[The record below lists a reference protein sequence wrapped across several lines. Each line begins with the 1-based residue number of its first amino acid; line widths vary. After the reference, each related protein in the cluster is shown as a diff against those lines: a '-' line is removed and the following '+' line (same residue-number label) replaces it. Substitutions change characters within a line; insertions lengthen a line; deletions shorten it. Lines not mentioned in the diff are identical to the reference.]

1 MELYFVLAIMAFMIF
16 GFMLNKWPFGLTTM
30 ICCIL
35 LVVTGV
41 YNVGEAF
48 SGFSSQNII
57 LVAPMF
63 AMSAAFSKTSLLTK
77 IQAKM
82 LSMKGKSGTLMLI
95 AFYAF
100 IAVLAAFL
108 PTTAMMLTCLMFLT
122 ALDDSGD
129 ITPTTMTIPAL
140 AMLSVWGG
148 KLPFGMGATAY
159 VTNNAF
165 YEGMVTDQGQLL
177 QFLDFFKVS
186 IIPCLLCTVYCLF
199 GYKLMPK
206 KAAFDASK
214 AQGKKQK
221 EKEQLPQFQENMIYI
236 MFVLV
241 LIALLFGSK
250 LGQLMYIIPAIAI
263 VVLIF
268 AKSMSVKE
276 VVTAMTGDP
285 VFMIAGVLVMA
296 DALGDTGAGE
306 LIGQFIL
313 NILGGNPSGL
323 MVLFVFAIVTTVMT
337 TFMSNSATKNVLL
350 PIAAST
356 CIAAGWDPRGVVLI
370 VAFCSNVAIAFPS
383 GSPACG
389 IAYTTG
395 GYKNVET
402 LRFTLPFIAIAIVSI
417 VLSANFFFPVYG

>member
-1 MELYFVLAIMAFMIF
+1 
-16 GFMLNKWPFGLTTM
+16 
-30 ICCIL
+30 
-35 LVVTGV
+35 
-41 YNVGEAF
+41 
-48 SGFSSQNII
+48 
-57 LVAPMF
+57 
-63 AMSAAFSKTSLLTK
+63 
-77 IQAKM
+77 
-82 LSMKGKSGTLMLI
+82 
-95 AFYAF
+95 
-100 IAVLAAFL
+100 
-108 PTTAMMLTCLMFLT
+108 
-122 ALDDSGD
+122 
-129 ITPTTMTIPAL
+129 
-140 AMLSVWGG
+140 
-148 KLPFGMGATAY
+148 
-159 VTNNAF
+159 
-165 YEGMVTDQGQLL
+165 
-177 QFLDFFKVS
+177 
-186 IIPCLLCTVYCLF
+186 
-199 GYKLMPK
+199 
-206 KAAFDASK
+206 
-214 AQGKKQK
+214 
-221 EKEQLPQFQENMIYI
+221 

-389 IAYTTG
+389 IAYATG
-395 GYKNVET
+395 GYKIVET